1 MSSVRDKT
9 EEQWNSIFCKYFT
22 TSLSRSKYSQF
33 YSDVTCTLV
42 GVKPVLLIDHMI
54 PHPTKLQNFLRD
66 VLICTRTK
74 WCGRD
79 QRYCILSIEGDV
91 LLINLTSLSR
101 SWKDVT
107 RVYIDITKGLE
118 GPEVLRDVALVSSI
132 EESFIGCLKLI
143 FQHNSISELASSNT
157 TTTTT
162 TTAAT
167 PTTVTVA
174 STTTAATPTTVTTTV
189 ASSSSTT
196 TTFPIVEYTNVG
208 PSSLNLCSLF
218 GYLLCYPVVYWFDI
232 DKGYCLEVEP
242 LVHHVLKV
250 WRTKVQDHR
259 GSSVSREEKDGCVG
273 TALPTT
279 RAVNRF
285 SKNGVVSGL
294 SNKVS
299 EY

>member
-22 TSLSRSKYSQF
+22 TFLSRSKYSQF

-54 PHPTKLQNFLRD
+54 PHPTKLQSFLRD
-66 VLICTRTK
+66 VLTCTRTK

-118 GPEVLRDVALVSSI
+118 GPEVLNDVALVSSI
-132 EESFIGCLKLI
+132 EESFIDCLKLI
-143 FQHNSISELASSNT
+143 LQHNSISELASSNT

-162 TTAAT
+162 T
-167 PTTVTVA
+167 
-174 STTTAATPTTVTTTV
+174 AATPTTVTTTV
-189 ASSSSTT
+189 TSSSSTT

-250 WRTKVQDHR
+250 WRKKGQDHR